1 MTYLK
6 SYPITKSILH
16 LARFKAEQSS
26 GQARLRF
33 CLQLCCSAQ
42 NPCRNFWRFHR
53 LEILQLSRTT
63 RTLATGGCAAFLRSL
78 RELRCRILHCS
89 LRFRLQ
95 LCCSAR
101 NLYRNCPALAGM
113 QFFSCGS
120 ACSFAAA
127 RSRWQSHLPSQ
138 AALSHSFYFILLLRF
153 KLLMLFLSFFFVS

>member
-101 NLYRNCPALAGM
+101 NLYRNCPASAGL
-113 QFFSCGS
+113 QFFSY
-120 ACSFAAA
+120 AAKNA
-127 RSRWQSHLPSQ
+127 QKRG
-138 AALSHSFYFILLLRF
+138 HSWHLLLLFYYRLR
-153 KLLMLFLSFFFVS
+153 KQSMLFTLTLLR